1 MSLAV
6 ISINTETQECVLTL
20 DGALVQADEISF
32 SKGTDYDGNPYKRFS
47 YTMETMGPDSM
58 KQMVQYMMVPKD
70 SPDSH
75 GGLASQEIKTKDK
88 LYKEVEAFV
97 NKN

>member
-20 DGALVQADEISF
+20 DGALVQADQISF
-32 SKGTDYDGNPYKRFS
+32 YKGTDYDGSPVKSFEY
-47 YTMETMGPDSM
+47 
-58 KQMVQYMMVPKD
+58 MVQMSEPDGMMKKMMHTMVPKD